1 MASKGGAVGTNM
13 SGALKGNTAG
23 AISQNY
29 KGKPRNANPQHP
41 HNPANSQPVAE
52 WTQNH
57 MQQRREEE
65 REKKQ

>member
-1 MASKGGAVGTNM
+1 GTNM

-41 HNPANSQPVAE
+41 HNPDNSQPVAE